1 MQATH
6 TERRT
11 FTLTRTAALSFSRIG
26 KYTATF
32 TADVVTDE
40 EFQTDCLENIVWTS
54 KFPKELCGLGDVFDG
69 CANRTN
75 PGKPR
80 EIGHSEA
87 GLIIDGA
94 PQGNAITLTDNG
106 AA

>member
-1 MQATH
+1 MNTH
-6 TERRT
+6 TERRA
-11 FTLTRTAALSFSRIG
+11 FALTKTVALSFGRV
-26 KYTATF
+26 KAYTATF
-32 TADVVTDE
+32 TADVLTDE

-54 KFPKELCGLGDVFDG
+54 KVPMELNGLGDIWNG
-69 CANRTN
+69 AGWRTN

-94 PQGNAITLTDNG
+94 PQCNAITLADTG